1 MAAQPAKTVTV
12 AALAGAAFAV
22 AYKTTSKYLSNDED
36 ETPKSLDDSTKLD
49 ESTASSFYGITPS
62 SLATRHEARSMDRE
76 KSERSLRLMV
86 ESKALAQASTT
97 DYAGGTL
104 GSRVKLVV
112 AMVGLPARG
121 KSYLVKMLVR
131 YLSWVGFPTKIFNV
145 GELRRKQGQAGAKAE
160 YFADTPEA
168 MAVREGLALQCQE
181 EMYDWLRAQKGACVA
196 IFDATNTT
204 RHRRHLLTE
213 RCKAESDESGNDVS
227 IVFVESICDDP
238 KVLSRNYEMKLQNA
252 DYRGTDPKKAMADFM
267 ERVKQY
273 EARYEPVDDA
283 EECAYIKLVNVGD
296 KVITRRCGGY
306 LTSQLGFYLGNVHIQ
321 PRRIW
326 LALHGESQLQVESRR
341 VGAATGHLT
350 PRGRCFAR
358 RLASFVKDA
367 HASFREEHVDT
378 DPEIVVLT
386 GNAPIHSQTIKPL
399 LADPLAFEAAPR
411 VSTSSL
417 LNELCGGDFDGLSVK
432 EIQDRYPAVWHRR
445 MADKLRFRYP
455 GAGGESYLDVINRLR
470 PILIELER
478 QRKSVLLV
486 THLAVQRCLY
496 SYFTGTDAEAIPY
509 LPLPAGAVLELT
521 PTPHGTQVRTHI
533 LLPDDEEAPTRR
545 LRRSARLT
553 GRRPHRSPSTAS
565 RRP

>member
-1 MAAQPAKTVTV
+1 VCV
-12 AALAGAAFAV
+12 SGRRG
-22 AYKTTSKYLSNDED
+22 
-36 ETPKSLDDSTKLD
+36 
-49 ESTASSFYGITPS
+49 TASDAI
-62 SLATRHEARSMDRE
+62 AAR
-76 KSERSLRLMV
+76 
-86 ESKALAQASTT
+86 
-97 DYAGGTL
+97 
-104 GSRVKLVV
+104 
-112 AMVGLPARG
+112 
-121 KSYLVKMLVR
+121 VR
-131 YLSWVGFPTKIFNV
+131 PPP
-145 GELRRKQGQAGAKAE
+145 R
-160 YFADTPEA
+160 
-168 MAVREGLALQCQE
+168 
-181 EMYDWLRAQKGACVA
+181 
-196 IFDATNTT
+196 
-204 RHRRHLLTE
+204 RHR
-213 RCKAESDESGNDVS
+213 G
-227 IVFVESICDDP
+227 P
-238 KVLSRNYEMKLQNA
+238 PQA
-252 DYRGTDPKKAMADFM
+252 DYKGTDPKKAMADFM

-358 RLASFVKDA
+358 RLAGFVKDA
-367 HASFREEHVDT
+367 HASFRQEHVDT

-399 LADPLAFEAAPR
+399 LADPLAFECPPR

-533 LLPDDEEAPTRR
+533 LLPDDEVALTQRLKAASFRATHRSSSTQVSEHGVPSPVAFPARVPSHAQAAPQGKGSPVT
-545 LRRSARLT
+545 AHAPVRLT
-553 GRRPHRSPSTAS
+553 S
-565 RRP
+565 

>member
-1 MAAQPAKTVTV
+1 MV
-12 AALAGAAFAV
+12 
-22 AYKTTSKYLSNDED
+22 
-36 ETPKSLDDSTKLD
+36 
-49 ESTASSFYGITPS
+49 SFPI
-62 SLATRHEARSMDRE
+62 
-76 KSERSLRLMV
+76 LRPF
-86 ESKALAQASTT
+86 
-97 DYAGGTL
+97 GP
-104 GSRVKLVV
+104 R
-112 AMVGLPARG
+112 
-121 KSYLVKMLVR
+121 
-131 YLSWVGFPTKIFNV
+131 
-145 GELRRKQGQAGAKAE
+145 
-160 YFADTPEA
+160 
-168 MAVREGLALQCQE
+168 
-181 EMYDWLRAQKGACVA
+181 
-196 IFDATNTT
+196 
-204 RHRRHLLTE
+204 
-213 RCKAESDESGNDVS
+213 
-227 IVFVESICDDP
+227 
-238 KVLSRNYEMKLQNA
+238 
-252 DYRGTDPKKAMADFM
+252 
-267 ERVKQY
+267 
-273 EARYEPVDDA
+273 RYEPVDDA

-358 RLASFVKDA
+358 RLATFVKDA
-367 HASFREEHVDT
+367 HQSFREEHADT

-399 LADPLAFEAAPR
+399 LADPLAFDAPPR

-533 LLPDDEEAPTRR
+533 LLPDDEEVSEHGVPSPVAFPARVPSHVQAAPKGKGSPQIHTPV
-545 LRRSARLT
+545 RLT
-553 GRRPHRSPSTAS
+553 S
-565 RRP
+565 

>member
-1 MAAQPAKTVTV
+1 VRAAAANAKMAAQPAKTVTV

-22 AYKTTSKYLSNDED
+22 AYKATSKYLTNEEED
-36 ETPKSLDDSTKLD
+36 APKSLDQSVLD

-213 RCKAESDESGNDVS
+213 RCKSESDESGNDVS

-273 EARYEPVDDA
+273 EARCDRGVPSSIPRYRRASSPGMME
-283 EECAYIKLVNVGD
+283 VG
-296 KVITRRCGGY
+296 
-306 LTSQLGFYLGNVHIQ
+306 GFF
-321 PRRIW
+321 
-326 LALHGESQLQVESRR
+326 
-341 VGAATGHLT
+341 
-350 PRGRCFAR
+350 C
-358 RLASFVKDA
+358 D
-367 HASFREEHVDT
+367 
-378 DPEIVVLT
+378 
-386 GNAPIHSQTIKPL
+386 
-399 LADPLAFEAAPR
+399 FEA
-411 VSTSSL
+411 
-417 LNELCGGDFDGLSVK
+417 
-432 EIQDRYPAVWHRR
+432 
-445 MADKLRFRYP
+445 
-455 GAGGESYLDVINRLR
+455 
-470 PILIELER
+470 
-478 QRKSVLLV
+478 
-486 THLAVQRCLY
+486 
-496 SYFTGTDAEAIPY
+496 
-509 LPLPAGAVLELT
+509 
-521 PTPHGTQVRTHI
+521 VRT
-533 LLPDDEEAPTRR
+533 ASRAGT
-545 LRRSARLT
+545 
-553 GRRPHRSPSTAS
+553 SPSTTPRSAPTS
-565 RRP
+565 SS

>member
-1 MAAQPAKTVTV
+1 
-12 AALAGAAFAV
+12 
-22 AYKTTSKYLSNDED
+22 
-36 ETPKSLDDSTKLD
+36 
-49 ESTASSFYGITPS
+49 
-62 SLATRHEARSMDRE
+62 
-76 KSERSLRLMV
+76 
-86 ESKALAQASTT
+86 
-97 DYAGGTL
+97 
-104 GSRVKLVV
+104 
-112 AMVGLPARG
+112 
-121 KSYLVKMLVR
+121 
-131 YLSWVGFPTKIFNV
+131 
-145 GELRRKQGQAGAKAE
+145 
-160 YFADTPEA
+160 
-168 MAVREGLALQCQE
+168 
-181 EMYDWLRAQKGACVA
+181 
-196 IFDATNTT
+196 
-204 RHRRHLLTE
+204 
-213 RCKAESDESGNDVS
+213 
-227 IVFVESICDDP
+227 
-238 KVLSRNYEMKLQNA
+238 
-252 DYRGTDPKKAMADFM
+252 MADFM

-358 RLASFVKDA
+358 RLAGFVKDA
-367 HASFREEHVDT
+367 HASFRQEHVDT

-399 LADPLAFEAAPR
+399 LADPLAFECPPR

-533 LLPDDEEAPTRR
+533 LLPDDEEALTQR
-545 LRRSARLT
+545 LKAASFRATHRSSSTQVSEHGVPSPVAFPARVPSHAQAAPQGKGSPVVHAPVRLT
-553 GRRPHRSPSTAS
+553 S
-565 RRP
+565 

>member
-22 AYKTTSKYLSNDED
+22 AYKATTKYLSNDED

-252 DYRGTDPKKAMADFM
+252 RARRPC
-267 ERVKQY
+267 RV
-273 EARYEPVDDA
+273 AI
-283 EECAYIKLVNVGD
+283 ECVCVG
-296 KVITRRCGGY
+296 
-306 LTSQLGFYLGNVHIQ
+306 
-321 PRRIW
+321 
-326 LALHGESQLQVESRR
+326 SRR
-341 VGAATGHLT
+341 
-350 PRGRCFAR
+350 
-358 RLASFVKDA
+358 
-367 HASFREEHVDT
+367 
-378 DPEIVVLT
+378 
-386 GNAPIHSQTIKPL
+386 
-399 LADPLAFEAAPR
+399 
-411 VSTSSL
+411 
-417 LNELCGGDFDGLSVK
+417 
-432 EIQDRYPAVWHRR
+432 
-445 MADKLRFRYP
+445 
-455 GAGGESYLDVINRLR
+455 
-470 PILIELER
+470 
-478 QRKSVLLV
+478 
-486 THLAVQRCLY
+486 
-496 SYFTGTDAEAIPY
+496 
-509 LPLPAGAVLELT
+509 
-521 PTPHGTQVRTHI
+521 
-533 LLPDDEEAPTRR
+533 
-545 LRRSARLT
+545 
-553 GRRPHRSPSTAS
+553 
-565 RRP
+565 

>member
-1 MAAQPAKTVTV
+1 V
-12 AALAGAAFAV
+12 
-22 AYKTTSKYLSNDED
+22 
-36 ETPKSLDDSTKLD
+36 
-49 ESTASSFYGITPS
+49 
-62 SLATRHEARSMDRE
+62 
-76 KSERSLRLMV
+76 
-86 ESKALAQASTT
+86 
-97 DYAGGTL
+97 
-104 GSRVKLVV
+104 
-112 AMVGLPARG
+112 
-121 KSYLVKMLVR
+121 
-131 YLSWVGFPTKIFNV
+131 
-145 GELRRKQGQAGAKAE
+145 
-160 YFADTPEA
+160 
-168 MAVREGLALQCQE
+168 C
-181 EMYDWLRAQKGACVA
+181 
-196 IFDATNTT
+196 
-204 RHRRHLLTE
+204 HRRRENE
-213 RCKAESDESGNDVS
+213 RGRGDGVSTRPRRRDAVVVIARESARPNGDG
-227 IVFVESICDDP
+227 IHQ
-238 KVLSRNYEMKLQNA
+238 R
-252 DYRGTDPKKAMADFM
+252 
-267 ERVKQY
+267 
-273 EARYEPVDDA
+273 RYEPVDDS

-367 HASFREEHVDT
+367 HASFMKDNRDT

-399 LADPLAFEAAPR
+399 LADPLAFDCPPR

-533 LLPDDEEAPTRR
+533 LLPDDEEVSEHGVPSPVAFPARVPSHHAQAAPQ
-545 LRRSARLT
+545 
-553 GRRPHRSPSTAS
+553 GKG
-565 RRP
+565 

>member
-1 MAAQPAKTVTV
+1 M
-12 AALAGAAFAV
+12 
-22 AYKTTSKYLSNDED
+22 
-36 ETPKSLDDSTKLD
+36 
-49 ESTASSFYGITPS
+49 
-62 SLATRHEARSMDRE
+62 
-76 KSERSLRLMV
+76 
-86 ESKALAQASTT
+86 
-97 DYAGGTL
+97 
-104 GSRVKLVV
+104 
-112 AMVGLPARG
+112 
-121 KSYLVKMLVR
+121 
-131 YLSWVGFPTKIFNV
+131 
-145 GELRRKQGQAGAKAE
+145 
-160 YFADTPEA
+160 
-168 MAVREGLALQCQE
+168 
-181 EMYDWLRAQKGACVA
+181 
-196 IFDATNTT
+196 
-204 RHRRHLLTE
+204 
-213 RCKAESDESGNDVS
+213 
-227 IVFVESICDDP
+227 
-238 KVLSRNYEMKLQNA
+238 
-252 DYRGTDPKKAMADFM
+252 
-267 ERVKQY
+267 
-273 EARYEPVDDA
+273 
-283 EECAYIKLVNVGD
+283 
-296 KVITRRCGGY
+296 ITRRCGGY

-358 RLASFVKDA
+358 RLATFVKDA
-367 HASFREEHVDT
+367 HASFREEHADT

-399 LADPLAFEAAPR
+399 LADPLAFDCPPR

-533 LLPDDEEAPTRR
+533 LLPDDEEARNQRLQPRRVVPRDSPVVVHTGLRTRCPFA
-545 LRRSARLT
+545 RSVPGARAVA
-553 GRRPHRSPSTAS
+553 RAS
-565 RRP
+565 RAPRERVASDTHSRAAHLVSKVVYIIMADFST

>member
-22 AYKTTSKYLSNDED
+22 AYKATSKYLTKNED
-36 ETPKSLDDSTKLD
+36 EPKSLDQSVLD

-213 RCKAESDESGNDVS
+213 RCKSESDESGNDVS

-238 KVLSRNYEMKLQNA
+238 KVLNRNYEMKLQNA

-273 EARYEPVDDA
+273 EVRSPRFEVLRCLHAIDATRVYQARS
-283 EECAYIKLVNVGD
+283 LVVSFSILSCFGPRRG
-296 KVITRRCGGY
+296 RRC
-306 LTSQLGFYLGNVHIQ
+306 
-321 PRRIW
+321 
-326 LALHGESQLQVESRR
+326 
-341 VGAATGHLT
+341 
-350 PRGRCFAR
+350 
-358 RLASFVKDA
+358 
-367 HASFREEHVDT
+367 
-378 DPEIVVLT
+378 
-386 GNAPIHSQTIKPL
+386 
-399 LADPLAFEAAPR
+399 
-411 VSTSSL
+411 VS
-417 LNELCGGDFDGLSVK
+417 
-432 EIQDRYPAVWHRR
+432 
-445 MADKLRFRYP
+445 
-455 GAGGESYLDVINRLR
+455 
-470 PILIELER
+470 ER
-478 QRKSVLLV
+478 QRSRRWRLYETAPPRRHRRDPTRVYV
-486 THLAVQRCLY
+486 VIRTPSTRCLIGP
-496 SYFTGTDAEAIPY
+496 SRATAM
-509 LPLPAGAVLELT
+509 LHAGALRARRRRRGVRL
-521 PTPHGTQVRTHI
+521 HQVGQC
-533 LLPDDEEAPTRR
+533 
-545 LRRSARLT
+545 
-553 GRRPHRSPSTAS
+553 GR
-565 RRP
+565 

>member
-1 MAAQPAKTVTV
+1 MRAAAANAKMASQPAKTVTV

-22 AYKTTSKYLSNDED
+22 AYKATSKYLTNEEED
-36 ETPKSLDDSTKLD
+36 APKSLDQSVLD

-213 RCKAESDESGNDVS
+213 RCKSESDESGNDVS

-252 DYRGTDPKKAMADFM
+252 DYRGTDPKRAMADFM

-273 EARYEPVDDA
+273 EARRD
-283 EECAYIKLVNVGD
+283 
-296 KVITRRCGGY
+296 
-306 LTSQLGFYLGNVHIQ
+306 LGVLKC
-321 PRRIW
+321 R
-326 LALHGESQLQVESRR
+326 
-341 VGAATGHLT
+341 GA
-350 PRGRCFAR
+350 
-358 RLASFVKDA
+358 
-367 HASFREEHVDT
+367 
-378 DPEIVVLT
+378 
-386 GNAPIHSQTIKPL
+386 
-399 LADPLAFEAAPR
+399 
-411 VSTSSL
+411 
-417 LNELCGGDFDGLSVK
+417 
-432 EIQDRYPAVWHRR
+432 
-445 MADKLRFRYP
+445 
-455 GAGGESYLDVINRLR
+455 
-470 PILIELER
+470 
-478 QRKSVLLV
+478 
-486 THLAVQRCLY
+486 
-496 SYFTGTDAEAIPY
+496 FT
-509 LPLPAGAVLELT
+509 
-521 PTPHGTQVRTHI
+521 
-533 LLPDDEEAPTRR
+533 
-545 LRRSARLT
+545 
-553 GRRPHRSPSTAS
+553 PSTRVVS
-565 RRP
+565 RNDGSGWSLFLF

>member
-1 MAAQPAKTVTV
+1 
-12 AALAGAAFAV
+12 
-22 AYKTTSKYLSNDED
+22 
-36 ETPKSLDDSTKLD
+36 
-49 ESTASSFYGITPS
+49 
-62 SLATRHEARSMDRE
+62 MDRE

-213 RCKAESDESGNDVS
+213 RCKSESDESGNDVI

-238 KVLSRNYEMKLQNA
+238 KVLNRNYEMKLQNA

-273 EARYEPVDDA
+273 EARSA
-283 EECAYIKLVNVGD
+283 
-296 KVITRRCGGY
+296 
-306 LTSQLGFYLGNVHIQ
+306 
-321 PRRIW
+321 
-326 LALHGESQLQVESRR
+326 
-341 VGAATGHLT
+341 
-350 PRGRCFAR
+350 AR
-358 RLASFVKDA
+358 RRKRRF
-367 HASFREEHVDT
+367 
-378 DPEIVVLT
+378 
-386 GNAPIHSQTIKPL
+386 AP
-399 LADPLAFEAAPR
+399 
-411 VSTSSL
+411 
-417 LNELCGGDFDGLSVK
+417 
-432 EIQDRYPAVWHRR
+432 
-445 MADKLRFRYP
+445 
-455 GAGGESYLDVINRLR
+455 
-470 PILIELER
+470 
-478 QRKSVLLV
+478 
-486 THLAVQRCLY
+486 
-496 SYFTGTDAEAIPY
+496 
-509 LPLPAGAVLELT
+509 
-521 PTPHGTQVRTHI
+521 
-533 LLPDDEEAPTRR
+533 
-545 LRRSARLT
+545 
-553 GRRPHRSPSTAS
+553 SP
-565 RRP
+565 

>member
-22 AYKTTSKYLSNDED
+22 AYKATTKYLSNDED

-238 KVLSRNYEMKLQNA
+238 KVLSRNYEISSRTRA
-252 DYRGTDPKKAMADFM
+252 RGVLLDGV
-267 ERVKQY
+267 EG
-273 EARYEPVDDA
+273 DA
-283 EECAYIKLVNVGD
+283 YD
-296 KVITRRCGGY
+296 
-306 LTSQLGFYLGNVHIQ
+306 
-321 PRRIW
+321 
-326 LALHGESQLQVESRR
+326 SRR
-341 VGAATGHLT
+341 RVT
-350 PRGRCFAR
+350 PSPRC
-358 RLASFVKDA
+358 
-367 HASFREEHVDT
+367 
-378 DPEIVVLT
+378 
-386 GNAPIHSQTIKPL
+386 
-399 LADPLAFEAAPR
+399 
-411 VSTSSL
+411 
-417 LNELCGGDFDGLSVK
+417 
-432 EIQDRYPAVWHRR
+432 
-445 MADKLRFRYP
+445 
-455 GAGGESYLDVINRLR
+455 
-470 PILIELER
+470 
-478 QRKSVLLV
+478 
-486 THLAVQRCLY
+486 
-496 SYFTGTDAEAIPY
+496 
-509 LPLPAGAVLELT
+509 PAGRLQRYGPQEG
-521 PTPHGTQVRTHI
+521 HG
-533 LLPDDEEAPTRR
+533 
-545 LRRSARLT
+545 
-553 GRRPHRSPSTAS
+553 
-565 RRP
+565 

>member
-1 MAAQPAKTVTV
+1 MHAPPRHRARSRRDISRARCRGDASMAAQPAKTVTV

-22 AYKTTSKYLSNDED
+22 AYKATTKYLSNDED

-204 RHRRHLLTE
+204 RHRRH
-213 RCKAESDESGNDVS
+213 C
-227 IVFVESICDDP
+227 
-238 KVLSRNYEMKLQNA
+238 
-252 DYRGTDPKKAMADFM
+252 
-267 ERVKQY
+267 
-273 EARYEPVDDA
+273 
-283 EECAYIKLVNVGD
+283 
-296 KVITRRCGGY
+296 
-306 LTSQLGFYLGNVHIQ
+306 
-321 PRRIW
+321 
-326 LALHGESQLQVESRR
+326 
-341 VGAATGHLT
+341 
-350 PRGRCFAR
+350 
-358 RLASFVKDA
+358 
-367 HASFREEHVDT
+367 
-378 DPEIVVLT
+378 
-386 GNAPIHSQTIKPL
+386 
-399 LADPLAFEAAPR
+399 
-411 VSTSSL
+411 
-417 LNELCGGDFDGLSVK
+417 
-432 EIQDRYPAVWHRR
+432 
-445 MADKLRFRYP
+445 
-455 GAGGESYLDVINRLR
+455 
-470 PILIELER
+470 
-478 QRKSVLLV
+478 
-486 THLAVQRCLY
+486 
-496 SYFTGTDAEAIPY
+496 
-509 LPLPAGAVLELT
+509 
-521 PTPHGTQVRTHI
+521 
-533 LLPDDEEAPTRR
+533 
-545 LRRSARLT
+545 
-553 GRRPHRSPSTAS
+553 
-565 RRP
+565 

>member
-22 AYKTTSKYLSNDED
+22 AYKATSKYLTNEEED
-36 ETPKSLDDSTKLD
+36 APKSLDQSVLD

-213 RCKAESDESGNDVS
+213 RCKSESDESGNDVS

-238 KVLSRNYEMKLQNA
+238 KVLNRNYEMKLQNA

-273 EARYEPVDDA
+273 EARRV
-283 EECAYIKLVNVGD
+283 
-296 KVITRRCGGY
+296 
-306 LTSQLGFYLGNVHIQ
+306 
-321 PRRIW
+321 
-326 LALHGESQLQVESRR
+326 SRR
-341 VGAATGHLT
+341 FEVL
-350 PRGRCFAR
+350 R
-358 RLASFVKDA
+358 RLHAIDA
-367 HASFREEHVDT
+367 T
-378 DPEIVVLT
+378 
-386 GNAPIHSQTIKPL
+386 
-399 LADPLAFEAAPR
+399 
-411 VSTSSL
+411 
-417 LNELCGGDFDGLSVK
+417 
-432 EIQDRYPAVWHRR
+432 
-445 MADKLRFRYP
+445 
-455 GAGGESYLDVINRLR
+455 RLR
-470 PILIELER
+470 E
-478 QRKSVLLV
+478 
-486 THLAVQRCLY
+486 
-496 SYFTGTDAEAIPY
+496 
-509 LPLPAGAVLELT
+509 
-521 PTPHGTQVRTHI
+521 
-533 LLPDDEEAPTRR
+533 
-545 LRRSARLT
+545 
-553 GRRPHRSPSTAS
+553 
-565 RRP
+565 